1 MEILKGL
8 IAGTPMCSR
17 QTILLYLIYLK
28 EKKKKKAILLSF
40 LESASESVIGM
51 FLTLLY
57 DLKASFLFSIVTL
70 REVEKKK
77 Q

>member
-28 EKKKKKAILLSF
+28 KKKKKAILLSF

>member
-8 IAGTPMCSR
+8 IAGTPMRSR

-28 EKKKKKAILLSF
+28 EKKKKAILLSF

>member
-17 QTILLYLIYLK
+17 QTILLYLIYL
-28 EKKKKKAILLSF
+28 KKKKKAILLSF